1 MFKISHNKNFEKEKG
16 VSVSKFC
23 EMWSNMRLKKQ
34 KQKHQIQRKV
44 GTLPK
49 EICSQKWGQQ
59 KSQRENALQWAE
71 Y

>member
-1 MFKISHNKNFEKEKG
+1 
-16 VSVSKFC
+16 
-23 EMWSNMRLKKQ
+23 MRLKKK

-59 KSQRENALQWAE
+59 KSQVERKCFAVGRVLAWLRARGFC
-71 Y
+71 